1 MAKIISKDKFSDTG
15 MGNFTTLQDN
25 PFDEVSSGL
34 IAFSDIDGDNDQD
47 VLITGIS
54 AIERVSKLYANA

>member
-1 MAKIISKDKFSDTG
+1 